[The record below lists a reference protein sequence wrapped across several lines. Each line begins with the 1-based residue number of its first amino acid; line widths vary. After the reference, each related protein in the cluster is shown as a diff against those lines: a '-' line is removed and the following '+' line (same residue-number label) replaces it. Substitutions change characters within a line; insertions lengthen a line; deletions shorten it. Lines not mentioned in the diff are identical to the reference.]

1 MSKMFKCMCLLVM
14 SVFCMSSISPS
25 LVVFAD
31 DSLSANSKVV
41 SGEAQF
47 ENGSSV
53 RFGDTQVNILSD
65 EVLEVVNPN
74 GSVDTIERRTD
85 GVYINGSFYMAY
97 QKNELDL
104 NISFRSYDPNVWNY
118 VNTIHGNKEANTFAH
133 FMIDS
138 GITAMF
144 GFIGSILG
152 GPWAGIIGGAY
163 SGMQAYESYLDS
175 QSPYPYYITNTY
187 IHVAQRKWKFIT
199 GYYRNSDYTGY
210 EKTET
215 TYVNF

>member
-1 MSKMFKCMCLLVM
+1 MCLLVM

-41 SGEAQF
+41 SSEAQF

-65 EVLEVVNPN
+65 EVLEVVNPD
-74 GSVDTIERRTD
+74 GSVDTIEQRAD
-85 GVYINGSFYMAY
+85 GVYINGSFYMDY
-97 QKNELDL
+97 QKNEIDL

-118 VNTIHGNKEANTFAH
+118 VNTIHGNKLENTFAN
-133 FMIDS
+133 FMADAGLS
-138 GITAMF
+138 
-144 GFIGSILG
+144 FIIGKIGAVLG
-152 GPWAGIIGGAY
+152 GPWGAIIGGAFW
-163 SGMQAYESYLDS
+163 GIQAYQAYLDS
-175 QSPYPYYITNTY
+175 QSPYPYYITSTY

-199 GYYRNSDYTGY
+199 EYYRNSNYTGY

-215 TYVNF
+215 SYVNF

>member
-1 MSKMFKCMCLLVM
+1 
-14 SVFCMSSISPS
+14 
-25 LVVFAD
+25 
-31 DSLSANSKVV
+31 
-41 SGEAQF
+41 
-47 ENGSSV
+47 
-53 RFGDTQVNILSD
+53 
-65 EVLEVVNPN
+65 
-74 GSVDTIERRTD
+74 
-85 GVYINGSFYMAY
+85 
-97 QKNELDL
+97 
-104 NISFRSYDPNVWNY
+104 
-118 VNTIHGNKEANTFAH
+118 
-133 FMIDS
+133 MIDS

-163 SGMQAYESYLDS
+163 IGTQAYESYLES

>member
-14 SVFCMSSISPS
+14 SIFCMSSISPS

-65 EVLEVVNPN
+65 EVLEVVNPD
-74 GSVDTIERRTD
+74 GSVDTIEQRAD
-85 GVYINGSFYMAY
+85 DVYINGSFYMDY
-97 QKNELDL
+97 QKNEIDL

-118 VNTIHGNKEANTFAH
+118 VNTIHGNKQANTFAN
-133 FMIDS
+133 FMADAGLS
-138 GITAMF
+138 
-144 GFIGSILG
+144 FIIGKIGAVLG
-152 GPWAGIIGGAY
+152 GPWGAIIGGAFW
-163 SGMQAYESYLDS
+163 GIQAYQAYLDS
-175 QSPYPYYITNTY
+175 QSPYPYYITSTY

-199 GYYRNSDYTGY
+199 EYYRNSDYTGY
-210 EKTET
+210 VKTET
-215 TYVNF
+215 SYVNF

>member
-25 LVVFAD
+25 LAVFAD

-41 SGEAQF
+41 SGETQF

-65 EVLEVVNPN
+65 EVLEVVNPD
-74 GSVDTIERRTD
+74 GSVDTIEQRAD

-97 QKNELDL
+97 QKNEIDL

-118 VNTIHGNKEANTFAH
+118 VNTIHGNKLENTFAN
-133 FMIDS
+133 FMADAGLS
-138 GITAMF
+138 
-144 GFIGSILG
+144 FIIGKIGAVLG
-152 GPWAGIIGGAY
+152 GPWGAIIGGAFW
-163 SGMQAYESYLDS
+163 GIQAYQAYLDS
-175 QSPYPYYITNTY
+175 QSPYPYYITSTY

-199 GYYRNSDYTGY
+199 EYYRNSNYTGY
-210 EKTET
+210 VKTET

>member
-41 SGEAQF
+41 SGETQF
-47 ENGSSV
+47 KNGSSV

-65 EVLEVVNPN
+65 EVLEVVNPD
-74 GSVDTIERRTD
+74 GSVDIIEQRAD
-85 GVYINGSFYMAY
+85 GVYVNGSFYMAY
-97 QKNELDL
+97 QKNEIDL

-118 VNTIHGNKEANTFAH
+118 VNTIHGNKLANTFAN

-144 GFIGSILG
+144 GLIGSILG
-152 GPWAGIIGGAY
+152 APWGGVIGGAY
-163 SGMQAYESYLDS
+163 FGMQAYESYLDS
-175 QSPYPYYITNTY
+175 QSPYPYYITSTY
-187 IHVAQRKWKFIT
+187 IHLSQKN
-199 GYYRNSDYTGY
+199 GSLSLNSI
-210 EKTET
+210 ET
-215 TYVNF
+215 QTILGM

>member
-65 EVLEVVNPN
+65 EVLEVVNPD
-74 GSVDTIERRTD
+74 GSVDTIERRAD
-85 GVYINGSFYMAY
+85 GVYINGAFYMAY
-97 QKNELDL
+97 QKNEIDL

-118 VNTIHGNKEANTFAH
+118 VNTIHGNKQANTFAN
-133 FMIDS
+133 FMTGA
-138 GITAMF
+138 GISYM
-144 GFIGSILG
+144 IGRIGALLG
-152 GPWAGIIGGAY
+152 GAIIGGAY
-163 SGMQAYESYLDS
+163 FGIQAYQSYLDS
-175 QSPYPYYITNTY
+175 QSPYPYYITSTY

-199 GYYRNSDYTGY
+199 EYYRNSNYTGY
-210 EKTET
+210 VKTVT

>member
-1 MSKMFKCMCLLVM
+1 MKKIKNTKEFPLCLF
-14 SVFCMSSISPS
+14 SVCLAFPRR
-25 LVVFAD
+25 LFVFAD

-65 EVLEVVNPN
+65 EVLEVVNPD
-74 GSVDTIERRTD
+74 GSVDTIERRAD
-85 GVYINGSFYMAY
+85 GVYINGAFYMAY
-97 QKNELDL
+97 QKNEIDL

-118 VNTIHGNKEANTFAH
+118 VNTIHGNKQANTFAN
-133 FMIDS
+133 FMTGA
-138 GITAMF
+138 GISYM
-144 GFIGSILG
+144 IGRIGALLG
-152 GPWAGIIGGAY
+152 GPWGAIIGGAY
-163 SGMQAYESYLDS
+163 FGIQAYQSYLDS
-175 QSPYPYYITNTY
+175 QSPYPYYITSTY

-199 GYYRNSDYTGY
+199 EYYRNSNYTGY
-210 EKTET
+210 VKTVT

>member
-1 MSKMFKCMCLLVM
+1 MSKMSKCMCLLAM

-65 EVLEVVNPN
+65 EVLEVVNPD
-74 GSVDTIERRTD
+74 GSVDTIEQRAD

-97 QKNELDL
+97 QKNEIDL

-118 VNTIHGNKEANTFAH
+118 VNTIHGNKLENTFAN
-133 FMIDS
+133 FMADAGLS
-138 GITAMF
+138 
-144 GFIGSILG
+144 FIIGKIGAVLG
-152 GPWAGIIGGAY
+152 GPWGAIIGGAFW
-163 SGMQAYESYLDS
+163 GIQAYQAYLDS
-175 QSPYPYYITNTY
+175 QSPYPYYITSTY

-199 GYYRNSDYTGY
+199 EYYRNSNYTGY
-210 EKTET
+210 VKTET
-215 TYVNF
+215 TYMNF

>member
-65 EVLEVVNPN
+65 EVLEVVNPD
-74 GSVDTIERRTD
+74 GSVDTIERRAD
-85 GVYINGSFYMAY
+85 GVYINGAFYMDY
-97 QKNELDL
+97 QKNEIDL

-118 VNTIHGNKEANTFAH
+118 VNTIHGNKQANTFAN
-133 FMIDS
+133 FMADAGLS
-138 GITAMF
+138 YM
-144 GFIGSILG
+144 IGKIGAVLG
-152 GPWAGIIGGAY
+152 GPWGAIIGGAFF
-163 SGMQAYESYLDS
+163 GIQAYQAYLDS
-175 QSPYPYYITNTY
+175 QSPYPYYITSTY

-199 GYYRNSDYTGY
+199 EYYRNSDYTGY

>member
-14 SVFCMSSISPS
+14 SIFCMSSISLS

-41 SGEAQF
+41 SGEVQF

-65 EVLEVVNPN
+65 EVLEVVNPD
-74 GSVDTIERRTD
+74 GSVDTIEQRAD
-85 GVYINGSFYMAY
+85 GVYINGSFYMDY
-97 QKNELDL
+97 QKNEIDL

-144 GFIGSILG
+144 GLIGSILG
-152 GPWAGIIGGAY
+152 A
-163 SGMQAYESYLDS
+163 S
-175 QSPYPYYITNTY
+175 
-187 IHVAQRKWKFIT
+187 
-199 GYYRNSDYTGY
+199 
-210 EKTET
+210 
-215 TYVNF
+215 

>member
-41 SGEAQF
+41 SGETQF
-47 ENGSSV
+47 KNGSSV

-65 EVLEVVNPN
+65 EVLEVVNPD
-74 GSVDTIERRTD
+74 GSVDTIERRAD

-97 QKNELDL
+97 QKNEIDL

-118 VNTIHGNKEANTFAH
+118 VNTVYGNKEANTFAN
-133 FMIDS
+133 FMADAGLS
-138 GITAMF
+138 
-144 GFIGSILG
+144 FIIGKIGAVLG
-152 GPWAGIIGGAY
+152 GPWGAIIGGAFW
-163 SGMQAYESYLDS
+163 GIQAYQAYLDS
-175 QSPYPYYITNTY
+175 QSPYPYYITSTY

-199 GYYRNSDYTGY
+199 EYYRNSDYTGY
-210 EKTET
+210 VKTET

>member
-1 MSKMFKCMCLLVM
+1 MSKMSKCMCLLAM

-25 LVVFAD
+25 LAVFAD

-65 EVLEVVNPN
+65 EVLEVVNPD
-74 GSVDTIERRTD
+74 GSVDTIEQRAD
-85 GVYINGSFYMAY
+85 GVYINGSFYMDY
-97 QKNELDL
+97 QKNEIDL

-118 VNTIHGNKEANTFAH
+118 VNTVHGNKQANTFAN
-133 FMIDS
+133 FMADAGLS
-138 GITAMF
+138 
-144 GFIGSILG
+144 FIIGKIGAVLG
-152 GPWAGIIGGAY
+152 GPWGAIISGAFWGI
-163 SGMQAYESYLDS
+163 QAYQAYLDS
-175 QSPYPYYITNTY
+175 QSPYPYYITSTY

-199 GYYRNSDYTGY
+199 EYYRNSNYTGY
-210 EKTET
+210 VKTET
-215 TYVNF
+215 TYMNF

>member
-25 LVVFAD
+25 LAVFAD

-41 SGEAQF
+41 SGETQF
-47 ENGSSV
+47 KNGSSV

-65 EVLEVVNPN
+65 EVLEVVNPD
-74 GSVDTIERRTD
+74 GSVDTIEQRAD
-85 GVYINGSFYMAY
+85 GVYVNGSFYMAY
-97 QKNELDL
+97 QKNEIDL

-118 VNTIHGNKEANTFAH
+118 VNTIHGNKLANTFAN
-133 FMIDS
+133 FMADAGLS
-138 GITAMF
+138 
-144 GFIGSILG
+144 FIIGKIGAVLG
-152 GPWAGIIGGAY
+152 GPWGAIIGGAFW
-163 SGMQAYESYLDS
+163 GIQAYQAYLDS
-175 QSPYPYYITNTY
+175 QSPYPYYITSTY

-199 GYYRNSDYTGY
+199 EYYRNSDYTGY
-210 EKTET
+210 VKTET

>member
-41 SGEAQF
+41 SSEAQF

-65 EVLEVVNPN
+65 EVLEVVNPD
-74 GSVDTIERRTD
+74 GSVDTIERRAD
-85 GVYINGSFYMAY
+85 GVYINGAFYMAY
-97 QKNELDL
+97 QKNEIDL
-104 NISFRSYDPNVWNY
+104 MISFSSYEPQVGNY

-144 GFIGSILG
+144 GLIGSILG
-152 GPWAGIIGGAY
+152 APWGGIIGRAY
-163 SGMQAYESYLDS
+163 FGIQAYQSYLDS
-175 QSPYPYYITNTY
+175 QSPYPYYITSTY

>member
-53 RFGDTQVNILSD
+53 QFGDTQVNILSD
-65 EVLEVVNPN
+65 EVLEVVNPD
-74 GSVDTIERRTD
+74 GSVDTIERRAD
-85 GVYINGSFYMAY
+85 GVYINGAFYMAY
-97 QKNELDL
+97 QKNEIDL

-118 VNTIHGNKEANTFAH
+118 VNTIHGNKQANTFAN
-133 FMIDS
+133 FMTGA
-138 GITAMF
+138 GISYM
-144 GFIGSILG
+144 IGRIGALLG
-152 GPWAGIIGGAY
+152 GPWGAIIGGAY
-163 SGMQAYESYLDS
+163 FGIQAYQSYLDS
-175 QSPYPYYITNTY
+175 QSPYPYYITSTY
-187 IHVAQRKWKFIT
+187 IHVAQRK
-199 GYYRNSDYTGY
+199 
-210 EKTET
+210 
-215 TYVNF
+215 

>member
-41 SGEAQF
+41 SGETQF
-47 ENGSSV
+47 KNGSSV
-53 RFGDTQVNILSD
+53 QFGDTQVNILSD
-65 EVLEVVNPN
+65 EVLEVVNPD
-74 GSVDTIERRTD
+74 GSVDTIEQRAD
-85 GVYINGSFYMAY
+85 GVYVNGSFYMAY
-97 QKNELDL
+97 QKNEIDL
-104 NISFRSYDPNVWNY
+104 NISFRSYDSNVWNY
-118 VNTIHGNKEANTFAH
+118 VNTIHGNKLANTFAH
-133 FMIDS
+133 FMIGS
-138 GITAMF
+138 GISAFF
-144 GFIGSILG
+144 GLIGSMVG
-152 GPWAGIIGGAY
+152 GIIGGAY
-163 SGMQAYESYLDS
+163 IGMQAYESYLES

>member
-65 EVLEVVNPN
+65 EVLEVVNPD
-74 GSVDTIERRTD
+74 GSVDTIERHAD
-85 GVYINGSFYMAY
+85 GVYINGAFYMAY
-97 QKNELDL
+97 QKNEIDL

-118 VNTIHGNKEANTFAH
+118 VNTIHGNKQANTFAN
-133 FMIDS
+133 FMTGA
-138 GITAMF
+138 GISYM
-144 GFIGSILG
+144 IGRIGALLR
-152 GPWAGIIGGAY
+152 GPWGAIIGGAY
-163 SGMQAYESYLDS
+163 FGIQAYQSYLDS
-175 QSPYPYYITNTY
+175 QSPYPYYITSTY

-199 GYYRNSDYTGY
+199 EYYRNSNYTGY
-210 EKTET
+210 VKTVT

>member
-41 SGEAQF
+41 SSEAQF

-65 EVLEVVNPN
+65 EVLEVVNPD
-74 GSVDTIERRTD
+74 GSVDTIEQRAD
-85 GVYINGSFYMAY
+85 GVYINGAFYMAY
-97 QKNELDL
+97 QKNEIDL

-118 VNTIHGNKEANTFAH
+118 VNTIHGNKQANTFAN
-133 FMIDS
+133 FMADAGLS
-138 GITAMF
+138 
-144 GFIGSILG
+144 FIIGKIGAVLG
-152 GPWAGIIGGAY
+152 GPWGAIIGGAY
-163 SGMQAYESYLDS
+163 IGTQAYESYLES

>member
-1 MSKMFKCMCLLVM
+1 MSKMSKCMCLLAM

-41 SGEAQF
+41 SGEVQF

-65 EVLEVVNPN
+65 EVLEVVNPD

-118 VNTIHGNKEANTFAH
+118 VNTVHGNKQANTFAN
-133 FMIDS
+133 FMIGA
-138 GITAMF
+138 GISYM
-144 GFIGSILG
+144 IGKIASVLG
-152 GPWAGIIGGAY
+152 GTWGKIIGGAY
-163 SGMQAYESYLDS
+163 FGIQAYQSYLDS
-175 QSPYPYYITNTY
+175 QSPYPYYITSTY
-187 IHVAQRKWKFIT
+187 IHLSQRKWKFIT
-199 GYYRNSDYTGY
+199 EFYRNSDYTGY
-210 EKTET
+210 VKTET